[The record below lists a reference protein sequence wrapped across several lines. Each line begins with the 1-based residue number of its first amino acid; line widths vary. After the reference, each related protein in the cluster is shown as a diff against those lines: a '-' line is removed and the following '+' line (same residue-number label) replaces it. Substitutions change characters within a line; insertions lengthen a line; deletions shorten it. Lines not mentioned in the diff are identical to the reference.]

1 MQITIEGTK
10 DLERSLKGAERKM
23 PQQLNSAINKTLTF
37 TQSRKA
43 KEIAQRLNMTQ
54 KNIKKN
60 LRKIKSTKTTL
71 TAISRLVA
79 TKQPSLK
86 DFRGT
91 KQNKTGVSF
100 QIDKSKNKTTLKG
113 GFMGP
118 KPGQVSRKLN
128 GHAFI
133 RAGYPGGRR
142 KPIIK
147 LKGISPWAIYVFNKM
162 DPAMRKQV
170 QERLAK
176 EIQNKIRVNILRS
189 QGLI

>member
-79 TKQPSLK
+79 TKRPSLK
-86 DFRGT
+86 DFKGT
-91 KQNKTGVSF
+91 RQTRRGVSYK
-100 QIDKSKNKTTLKG
+100 IDNRKG
-113 GFMGP
+113 RQVIPSGFMGP
-118 KPGQVSRKLN
+118 KPGVKAERLY
-128 GHAFI
+128 GHAFK
-133 RAGYPGGRR
+133 RTGKKRT
-142 KPIIK
+142 PITR
-147 LKGISPWAIYVFNKM
+147 LDGVSPWAIYTINKL

-176 EIQNKIRVNILRS
+176 EINEKVRVNILRS

>member
-1 MQITIEGTK
+1 MQITIQGTK

-60 LRKIKSTKTTL
+60 LRKIKSTRTTL

-79 TKQPSLK
+79 TKRPSLK
-86 DFRGT
+86 DFKGT
-91 KQNKTGVSF
+91 RQTQTGVSYKLDNRKGSRS
-100 QIDKSKNKTTLKG
+100 IIAG

-118 KPGQVSRKLN
+118 KPGVKAKKLY

-133 RAGYPGGRR
+133 RTGKKR
-142 KPIIK
+142 KPITR
-147 LKGISPWAIYVFNKM
+147 LDGVSPWAIYTINKL

-176 EIQNKIRVNILRS
+176 EIQNKVRVNILRA